1 MFLSIYAQY
10 IPLMC
15 MEQPEVIT
23 VKVPKKLKA
32 QMKKIDINWSEYLRQ
47 CVQKRLDEEKMR
59 AAFQKLDEIK
69 KTTKPTATE
78 EIVKW
83 IREDRER

>member
-1 MFLSIYAQY
+1 
-10 IPLMC
+10 